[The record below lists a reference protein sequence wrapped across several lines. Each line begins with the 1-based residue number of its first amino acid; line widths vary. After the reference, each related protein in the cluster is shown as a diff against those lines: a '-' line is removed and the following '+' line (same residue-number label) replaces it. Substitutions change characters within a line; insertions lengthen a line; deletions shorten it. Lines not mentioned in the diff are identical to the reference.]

1 MLGIPLY
8 LWRLLPGN
16 PILLRVVATA
26 SKRKRDLLARCL
38 YLGLLTGVVIF
49 ALMTAGSAE
58 LSLDQLT
65 TTSEGIFLHMSY
77 LQLGLVALLAPIF
90 TAGAITQEKDAQT
103 YDILLATPLSNGQIV
118 LGSLG
123 SRLFFVIALLLS
135 GIPVFSITK
144 IFGGVA
150 IGEVAVSFCIAAAT
164 ACVTGALAVAIATFK
179 VGTRRTIFGFYMVV
193 VIYLIGGYLLDRL
206 DVVHPFLLDVNT
218 GKLSAERSTTSW
230 LAGVHP
236 FLALQTL
243 FAGGRPPDA
252 ALLPPALRR
261 WPLEWYFSRPS
272 TFFPTFMVL
281 LSAVLVLPSI
291 LLLRRMAQSST
302 TWKTK
307 LLGWL
312 PIKTTQTGRR
322 PRAVWRNPISWREGR
337 TKASSARA
345 SFVRYAFFTVG
356 LGAAITLAYL
366 YAAEP
371 KTPSTYIQAGSYD
384 PANNTL
390 HLLGENQTYALGS
403 PTKVTLDGRDVAA
416 DTLGGRY
423 EVVTRNVTTINKNR
437 TITEIELA
445 TISGILPRQQTHQL
459 LLGLVI
465 VELAVILLVVTN
477 AAASAVTRERED
489 GTLDLLL
496 TTPITSRYYLWG
508 KLIGLIVFVA
518 PLIVVPV
525 LSVTI
530 FVAVDLWKT
539 GITGNS
545 ASEWLVLPEGVVLL
559 PLVALVV
566 VAFATIIG
574 MQMSLRNRTTVR
586 AVMSS
591 LAIVA
596 ACVALLGWCGF
607 TASSSR
613 LGAPATF
620 IQAVSPLGVV
630 AAVIYPQ
637 EFGGRAWGGSGDL
650 TIGEARLVLA
660 VGATLASL
668 AYAAAVWGMYK
679 SMVKNFDMTIR
690 RQSR

>member
-16 PILLRVVATA
+16 PILLRVVAAA
-26 SKRKRDLLARCL
+26 SKRYRDLIARCV
-38 YLGLLTGVVIF
+38 YLGLLTTVVVF
-49 ALMTAGSAE
+49 TLATTGSGE

-65 TTSEGIFLHMSY
+65 ATSERIFLTMSY

-118 LGSLG
+118 LGSLC

-179 VGTRRTIFGFYMVV
+179 VGTRRTIFGFYMVI
-193 VIYLIGGYLLDRL
+193 VIYLIGGYLLDQL
-206 DVVHPFLLDVNT
+206 EVMHPHLLDVNT
-218 GKLSAERSTTSW
+218 GLISAERSTTSW

-243 FAGGRPPDA
+243 FAGGRPPDPA
-252 ALLPPALRR
+252 SLPVSLRR
-261 WPLEWYFSRPS
+261 WPLEWYFCKPS
-272 TFFPTFMVL
+272 TFFPTFMLL
-281 LSAVLVLPSI
+281 LSTVLVLPSI

-312 PIKTTQTGRR
+312 PFKTTQGGRR
-322 PRAVWRNPISWREGR
+322 PRSVWRNPIAWREGR

-345 SFVRYAFFTVG
+345 TFVRYTFFTVG
-356 LGAAITLAYL
+356 LGAAVTLAYL
-366 YAAEP
+366 YGAEP
-371 KTPSTYIQAGSYD
+371 KQPTNFIQTGSFD
-384 PANNTL
+384 ASNSTL
-390 HLLGENQTYALGS
+390 HILGENQTYALVQS
-403 PTKVTLDGRDVAA
+403 PKVVLDGQDVS
-416 DTLGGRY
+416 TRSLEGRY
-423 EVVTRNVTTINKNR
+423 EVLSRNVQAINR
-437 TITEIELA
+437 TQTITEIELA
-445 TISGILPRQQTHQL
+445 TIAGILPRQQVHQL

-508 KLIGLIVFVA
+508 KLIGLIVFVM
-518 PLIVVPV
+518 PLILVPL
-525 LSVTI
+525 LSVLVFI
-530 FVAVDLWKT
+530 GVDLWKA
-539 GITGNS
+539 GITGN
-545 ASEWLVLPEGVVLL
+545 AGGEWLVLPEGIVLL
-559 PLVALVV
+559 PLTALVV

-596 ACVALLGWCGF
+596 ACVAILGWCGF
-607 TASSSR
+607 AANGSR
-613 LGAPATF
+613 LGAVAVF
-620 IQAVSPLGVV
+620 IQSISPLGVV

-637 EFGGRAWGGSGDL
+637 EFGGPAWLGAGDV
-650 TIGEARLVLA
+650 TINEARIAL
-660 VGATLASL
+660 
-668 AYAAAVWGMYK
+668 
-679 SMVKNFDMTIR
+679 R
-690 RQSR
+690 RPRPCGRTC

>member
-26 SKRKRDLLARCL
+26 SKRYRDLIARCL
-38 YLGLLTGVVIF
+38 YLGLLTSVVVF

-65 TTSEGIFLHMSY
+65 STSERIFLQMSY

-144 IFGGVA
+144 IFGGVS
-150 IGEVAVSFCIAAAT
+150 IDEVAVSFCIAAAT

-179 VGTRRTIFGFYMVV
+179 VGTRRTIFGFYMLIM
-193 VIYLIGGYLLDRL
+193 IYLIGGYLLDRL
-206 DVVHPFLLDVNT
+206 EVMHPRLLDINT
-218 GKLSAERSTTSW
+218 GQLSAERSATSW

-272 TFFPTFMVL
+272 TFFPTFMVV
-281 LSAVLVLPSI
+281 LSALLVLPSI
-291 LLLRRMAQSST
+291 VLLRRMAQSST

-322 PRAVWRNPISWREGR
+322 PRTVWRNPIAWREGR

-345 SFVRYAFFTVG
+345 SFIRYAFFTVG
-356 LGAAITLAYL
+356 LGAAVTLAYL

-384 PANNTL
+384 PTNRTL
-390 HLLGENQTYALGS
+390 HLLGENQTYAVS
-403 PTKVTLDGRDVAA
+403 DTAKVTLDGRDTTTDV
-416 DTLGGRY
+416 LGGRY
-423 EVVTRNVTTINKNR
+423 EVATRNVQTINKTR

-445 TISGILPRQQTHQL
+445 TISGIIPRQQTHQL

-496 TTPITSRYYLWG
+496 TAPITSRYYLWG

-518 PLIVVPV
+518 PLILVPM
-525 LSVTI
+525 LSVVI
-530 FVAVDLWKT
+530 FVGVDLWKA
-539 GITGNS
+539 GVSGNS
-545 ASEWLVLPEGVVLL
+545 GGEWLVLPEGVVLL

-607 TASSSR
+607 TAGGSK
-613 LGAPATF
+613 LGDVAVF

-637 EFGGRAWGGSGDL
+637 EFGGPAWSGAGNT
-650 TIGEARLVLA
+650 TITSARIVLA
-660 VGATLASL
+660 TGAVFASL

-679 SMVKNFDMTIR
+679 SMVTNFDMTIR